1 MEESF
6 DGYQND
12 RLYLFLMHS
21 TDLESKVCGKP
32 VQLMY
37 TSLRDQKL
45 LALKHLPVL
54 VFVCA
59 FSHRSKIVQVQFAS
73 LFISSLLKVGYGKVF
88 VRFQKGISAYP
99 RFL

>member
-32 VQLMY
+32 V
-37 TSLRDQKL
+37 
-45 LALKHLPVL
+45 
-54 VFVCA
+54 
-59 FSHRSKIVQVQFAS
+59 
-73 LFISSLLKVGYGKVF
+73 
-88 VRFQKGISAYP
+88 
-99 RFL
+99 